1 MRFLFK
7 NPVLRAASRERLV
20 VDPLRSAAGRI
31 VTRARIE
38 RDDDRANLYSAVGGQ
53 YNFCLSNSG
62 IKPFQ
67 VEAKS
72 TDLFLYRVHQR
83 SPDSYVCRKP
93 MIYGRFRTR

>member
-1 MRFLFK
+1 MTRGYYSSLLEFSNILFSLKEAHLMRFLFK

-53 YNFCLSNSG
+53 YNFC
-62 IKPFQ
+62 
-67 VEAKS
+67 
-72 TDLFLYRVHQR
+72 
-83 SPDSYVCRKP
+83 
-93 MIYGRFRTR
+93 